1 MYHKGNV
8 QKAKKISVCLISN
21 KLRKYFKPCFLCN
34 VLNGLKEEHYL
45 NKIALKDAKMCIYAA
60 TLYIVE
66 FVSSAWDRTSLVKM
80 SRCRIHD
87 QHMSWH
93 FMATLPWQF
102 NGYSKRIIEL

>member
-1 MYHKGNV
+1 MSAIRLFDHLMENEYFYHT
-8 QKAKKISVCLISN
+8 
-21 KLRKYFKPCFLCN
+21 FKS
-34 VLNGLKEEHYL
+34 
-45 NKIALKDAKMCIYAA
+45 IYAA

-80 SRCRIHD
+80 SQCRIND

-102 NGYSKRIIEL
+102 NEYSKRIIEL

>member
-1 MYHKGNV
+1 MRGRAAPPHPEIYQVPPPGVCWLKVCPQNFTFVFEASLLG
-8 QKAKKISVCLISN
+8 QK
-21 KLRKYFKPCFLCN
+21 F
-34 VLNGLKEEHYL
+34 
-45 NKIALKDAKMCIYAA
+45 IYAA

-80 SRCRIHD
+80 SRCRIND

-102 NGYSKRIIEL
+102 MDIPKG

>member
-1 MYHKGNV
+1 MNNPLGVSPSKGN
-8 QKAKKISVCLISN
+8 QGTTRGKEKI
-21 KLRKYFKPCFLCN
+21 F
-34 VLNGLKEEHYL
+34 
-45 NKIALKDAKMCIYAA
+45 YAA

-80 SRCRIHD
+80 SRCRIND